1 MEAAFLPWLLCRYCP
16 LPSCATSSGK
26 SRELAGEKR
35 AAHVSQWPAC
45 RPASHSSVIK
55 WKSRAPLVE
64 SLEGYLDQRR
74 WWGNLTPKK

>member
-35 AAHVSQWPAC
+35 AAHVGQWPAC